1 MRLDTVSVEKSL
13 KGPEKNQ
20 GSQGVVMGRHRAD
33 QEQVGVTG
41 RQTDIVCSRDHIWLL
56 STKEGWE
63 GGRVA
68 RGAGHQR
75 GRYLQGTPW
84 RTLDQPLRSPVGLT

>member
-1 MRLDTVSVEKSL
+1 MTRRIIHRKVLWMRLHTVSVEKPL

-20 GSQGVVMGRHRAD
+20 ESQGVVMGRHRAD

-41 RQTDIVCSRDHIWLL
+41 RQTDILCSRDHIWLL

-63 GGRVA
+63 RGLPEELDTSGGDICSELP
-68 RGAGHQR
+68 GGH
-75 GRYLQGTPW
+75 
-84 RTLDQPLRSPVGLT
+84 